1 MVIIKMLIIRIMK
14 KIMNKNNDNQ
24 NNKMDNDNSS
34 NGLRSSTPRSRPAIP
49 YLFSVFI
56 ASGLASARLKLP
68 CRTLSLDS
76 SPGSASRPL
85 ACLLCLIVQKYRSRH
100 IHVRIH
106 INANSYMHFARKF
119 TQCI

>member
-1 MVIIKMLIIRIMK
+1 MLIIRIMK
-14 KIMNKNNDNQ
+14 KIMNKNNDNYK

-76 SPGSASRPL
+76 SPGGASRPL
-85 ACLLCLIVQKYRSRH
+85 
-100 IHVRIH
+100 HVSC
-106 INANSYMHFARKF
+106 A
-119 TQCI
+119 